1 MMAASCF
8 FMMPAPIL
16 FKKWHTRP
24 FETRYHRTLGAP
36 GRLLSASVTCRLQ
49 KRSPFAYLSDVLAAK
64 IRGDPIP
71 PLS

>member
-1 MMAASCF
+1 
-8 FMMPAPIL
+8 MMPAPIL
-16 FKKWHTRP
+16 LKEWHAGP
-24 FETRYHRTLGAP
+24 SPTRYHRALGAH

-71 PLS
+71 LLS